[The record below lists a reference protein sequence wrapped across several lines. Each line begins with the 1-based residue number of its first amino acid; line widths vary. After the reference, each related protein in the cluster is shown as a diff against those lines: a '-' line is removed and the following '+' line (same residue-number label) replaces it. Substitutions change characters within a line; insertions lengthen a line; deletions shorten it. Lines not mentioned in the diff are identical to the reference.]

1 MSSRSSSTG
10 KQPEYVQDIRADEVD
25 ESGEAV
31 EAGERGWGIDGKDV
45 EPKERKWDDP
55 PEMEPD
61 FAPENPTTMILVSKS
76 WFHTMPGREVEQIGF
91 TGSDAHIVVRLP
103 PAANDSIRA
112 NGEFPSVLIAYDV
125 GNVARKYIRPAPS
138 HGSVQFLRPCAV
150 F

>member
-1 MSSRSSSTG
+1 MSSGSSSTG
-10 KQPEYVQDIRADEVD
+10 NQPEDVQDIRADEA
-25 ESGEAV
+25 GEAV
-31 EAGERGWGIDGKDV
+31 EAGVSSRGIDGGKDA

-55 PEMEPD
+55 PEKEPD
-61 FAPENPTTMILVSKS
+61 FAPENPTTVILVSKN

-138 HGSVQFLRPCAV
+138 HGLVQFLRPCAIY
-150 F
+150 